1 MITLFNS
8 NKTFI
13 KYKNNILYINI
24 DLINNNNELNIL
36 LEYVKNIFILTKEN
50 NNKYYLHIIII

>member
-50 NNKYYLHIIII
+50 NNK